1 MSDMLVVVV
10 DASIVVKW
18 FVYEEGSDKALEI
31 RDKYISG
38 ELKLI
43 APEIINFEVLNAL
56 HYKRLFSEEEIK
68 EIAEALDAFSFE
80 LYPLKGGYAKKTLEV
95 AFKNNITIYDSSYI
109 SLAIMKNTHM
119 YTADEKLMEKI
130 SKEYLPYIINL
141 KTFNSKR

>member
-1 MSDMLVVVV
+1 MLVVVV

-43 APEIINFEVLNAL
+43 APENINFEVLNAL
-56 HYKRLFSEEEIK
+56 YYKRLFSEEEIK

-80 LYPLKGGYAKKTLEV
+80 LYPLKGGYAKKTVEV
-95 AFKNNITIYDSSYI
+95 AFK
-109 SLAIMKNTHM
+109 
-119 YTADEKLMEKI
+119 TA
-130 SKEYLPYIINL
+130 
-141 KTFNSKR
+141 

>member
-1 MSDMLVVVV
+1 MLVVVV

-56 HYKRLFSEEEIK
+56 YYKRLFSEEEIK

-80 LYPLKGGYAKKTLEV
+80 LYPLKGGYAKKTVEV
-95 AFKNNITIYDSSYI
+95 AFKNSITIYDSSYI
-109 SLAIMKNTHM
+109 SLAIMKNTYM

-130 SKEYLPYIINL
+130 SREYLPYIIN
-141 KTFNSKR
+141 FERP

>member
-43 APEIINFEVLNAL
+43 APENINFEVLNAL
-56 HYKRLFSEEEIK
+56 YYKRLFSEEEIK

-80 LYPLKGGYAKKTLEV
+80 LYPLKGGYAKKTVEV
-95 AFKNNITIYDSSYI
+95 AFKNSITIYDSSYI
-109 SLAIMKNTHM
+109 SLAIMKNTYM

-130 SKEYLPYIINL
+130 SREYLPYIINL
-141 KTFNSKR
+141 KDLKQ

>member
-1 MSDMLVVVV
+1 MLVVVV

-43 APEIINFEVLNAL
+43 APENINFEVLNAL
-56 HYKRLFSEEEIK
+56 YYKRLFSEEEIK

-80 LYPLKGGYAKKTLEV
+80 LYPLKGGYAKKTVEV
-95 AFKNNITIYDSSYI
+95 AFKNSITIYDSSYI
-109 SLAIMKNTHM
+109 SLAIMKNTYM

-130 SKEYLPYIINL
+130 SREYLPYIINL
-141 KTFNSKR
+141 KDLKQ

>member
-1 MSDMLVVVV
+1 MLVVVV

-43 APEIINFEVLNAL
+43 APENINFEVLNAL
-56 HYKRLFSEEEIK
+56 YYKRLFSEEEIK

-80 LYPLKGGYAKKTLEV
+80 LYPLKGGYAKKTVEV
-95 AFKNNITIYDSSYI
+95 AFKNSITIYDSSYI
-109 SLAIMKNTHM
+109 SLAIMKNTCM

-130 SKEYLPYIINL
+130 SREYLPYIINL
-141 KTFNSKR
+141 KDLKQ